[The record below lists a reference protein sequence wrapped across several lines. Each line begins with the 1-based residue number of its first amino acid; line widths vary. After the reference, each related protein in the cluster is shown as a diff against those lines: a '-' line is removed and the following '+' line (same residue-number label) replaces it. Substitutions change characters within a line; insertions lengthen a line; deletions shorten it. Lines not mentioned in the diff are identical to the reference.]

1 MTCREFERL
10 WRSHGWAGRLREEL
24 PASARLHLARCA
36 ACAAWGV
43 RDRAADA
50 YLGRLRAAPP
60 LPDIDAAW
68 AALRGVLT
76 ERAAPLL
83 NLPERALMLPRR
95 ILAVDDERHVV
106 RLIELNLA
114 RAGYQVTTASAG
126 REALLLAASERPDL
140 VVLDVM
146 MPHMDGFEV
155 LRNLKSDPIT
165 AAIPVIL
172 MSGRAQN
179 ADLFRGWQP
188 GVDCFLD
195 KPFNPLELLTFIRR
209 IFASEAGKAQQRRGA
224 DGVPV
229 SGA

>member
-10 WRSHGWAGRLREEL
+10 WRAHLWARRPGEEW
-24 PASARLHLARCA
+24 PASARDHLAGCTECA
-36 ACAAWGV
+36 ACV
-43 RDRAADA
+43 RWDRATDTH
-50 YLGRLRAAPP
+50 LRRLRATPP
-60 LPDIDAAW
+60 LPSAATAW
-68 AALRGVLT
+68 SALRRALE
-76 ERAAPLL
+76 ERADPLMS
-83 NLPERALMLPRR
+83 LPSRALALPRR

-114 RAGYQVTTASAG
+114 RAGYQVTTASEG
-126 REALLLAASERPDL
+126 REALRKVATEKPDL

-155 LRNLKSDPIT
+155 LRSLKSDPMT

-179 ADLFRGWQP
+179 ADVFRGWQS

-209 IFASEAGKAQQRRGA
+209 IFESEAGKVQQRL
-224 DGVPV
+224 
-229 SGA
+229 

>member
-10 WRSHGWAGRLREEL
+10 WRSQLWVSRPAEAWPAAARE
-24 PASARLHLARCA
+24 HLAGCA
-36 ACAAWGV
+36 ACRAWVGP
-43 RDRAADA
+43 DRAADVQ
-50 YLGRLRAAPP
+50 LSRLRAEPS

-68 AALRGVLT
+68 AMLARLLTARGG
-76 ERAAPLL
+76 PSPS
-83 NLPERALMLPRR
+83 LPVRALTLPRR

-106 RLIELNLA
+106 RLIEINLA

-126 REALLLAASERPDL
+126 QEALRKAASERPDL

-155 LRNLKSDPIT
+155 LRNLKSDPAT

-179 ADLFRGWQP
+179 ADVFRGWHS

-195 KPFNPLELLTFIRR
+195 KPFNPLDLLTFIRR
-209 IFASEAGKAQQRRGA
+209 IFASEAGKAQQRQGA
-224 DGVPV
+224 
-229 SGA
+229 

>member
-10 WRSHGWAGRLREEL
+10 CRSHLGASRPAEEW
-24 PASARLHLARCA
+24 PASARDHLAGCV
-36 ACAAWGV
+36 ACAARV
-43 RDRAADA
+43 RSDRATEAH
-50 YLGRLRAAPP
+50 LGRLRATPP
-60 LPDIDAAW
+60 LPSVDAAW
-68 AALRGVLT
+68 SALR
-76 ERAAPLL
+76 
-83 NLPERALMLPRR
+83 RALEQRVDPPLSLPAWELTLPRR

-114 RAGYQVTTASAG
+114 RAGYQVTTASEG
-126 REALLLAASERPDL
+126 REALRKVASEKPDL

-179 ADLFRGWQP
+179 ADIFRGWQS

-209 IFASEAGKAQQRRGA
+209 IFESEAGKAQQRLGI
-224 DGVPV
+224 
-229 SGA
+229 